1 MIYLCLNLRIDAQ
14 SLPRPAVVP
23 AILGRGI
30 GLYPCVLNWHTI
42 PDSLLLHCNPVKL
55 ANLLTL
61 CFGLTELEPLRCGQA
76 VVVNQTK
83 RLACHSHAVVLPLE
97 VGLVLFALLG
107 LVQLPCA
114 VDCPVAESTVT
125 NGKYY

>member
-1 MIYLCLNLRIDAQ
+1 
-14 SLPRPAVVP
+14 
-23 AILGRGI
+23 
-30 GLYPCVLNWHTI
+30 
-42 PDSLLLHCNPVKL
+42 
-55 ANLLTL
+55 
-61 CFGLTELEPLRCGQA
+61 